1 MNTVPRPLGRSAPP
15 ARLVIADDHDLARA
29 GLRAVFDDTRD
40 MVVIA
45 EAADGRAAVDM
56 CIQLQ
61 PNLAVLDV
69 RMPHMDGLEAT
80 RAIKATCPR
89 TSVLLVSFHA
99 DPEYVVEALRLGAA
113 GYLLKE
119 ASREQILETARR
131 VLSGEALLF
140 GAQAADLLR
149 RAAGDNPRTQQ
160 PRATLTSRER
170 EVLQLVTEGSTNREI
185 AAKLRISP
193 GTVKNHVEHII
204 AKLDVSDR
212 TQAAVYALRHGML
225 NG

>member
-1 MNTVPRPLGRSAPP
+1 MNTVPKPLGRSTPP

-45 EAADGRAAVDM
+45 EASDGEEAVAL
-56 CIQLQ
+56 CGQLQ

-69 RMPHMDGLEAT
+69 RMPVLDGLSAT
-80 RAIKATCPR
+80 REIKLSCPR

-119 ASREQILETARR
+119 ASRDQILDTARR
-131 VLSGEALLF
+131 VLRGEAMLY

-149 RAAGDNPRTQQ
+149 RAAADSPREQP
-160 PRATLTSRER
+160 PRAALTGRER
-170 EVLQLVTEGSTNREI
+170 EVLQLVTEGRTNREI
-185 AAKLRISP
+185 AAQLQISP

-212 TQAAVYALRHGML
+212 TQAAVYALRHGLL
-225 NG
+225 NS

>member
-1 MNTVPRPLGRSAPP
+1 MNTVPRPIGRSAPP
-15 ARLVIADDHDLARA
+15 SRIVIADDHDLARA

-40 MVVIA
+40 MIVIG
-45 EAADGRAAVDM
+45 EASHGQAAVDL
-56 CIQLQ
+56 CGQLQ

-69 RMPHMDGLEAT
+69 RMPVLDGLAAT
-80 RAIKATCPR
+80 RAIKPACPR

-99 DPEYVVEALRLGAA
+99 DPEYIVEALRVGAA

-119 ASREQILETARR
+119 ASREEILETARR
-131 VLSGEALLF
+131 ILRGEAMLY

-149 RAAGDNPRTQQ
+149 RAAAGSPREQP
-160 PRATLTSRER
+160 PRAALSARER
-170 EVLQLVTEGSTNREI
+170 EVLQLVTEGRTNREI
-185 AAKLRISP
+185 AAQLTISP

-212 TQAAVYALRHGML
+212 TQAAVYALRHGL
-225 NG
+225 LAG